1 MDNHI
6 ISLSQSKIEYTLSG
20 STTRINKLSYPLNPL
35 RPVLMLLFTKID
47 SSSIL
52 LRWLSRGLQKIA
64 SLEIRIRMNDRI
76 QISLTP

>member
-6 ISLSQSKIEYTLSG
+6 ISLSQSKIEDTLSG

-52 LRWLSRGLQKIA
+52 LIWLSRGLQKIA